1 MQCNFPLD
9 TQYILLYFILL
20 ALSLGK
26 GVMAMLKKNFTKTG
40 SKCRVTFDLP
50 GEVGAKRVALCGEFN
65 EWKPKAHRMKQRKD
79 GSFSIT
85 LSLPAGQSYR
95 FKYLVDGK
103 RWENDWSA
111 DAYVPNSFG
120 SEDSLL
126 EL

>member
-1 MQCNFPLD
+1 
-9 TQYILLYFILL
+9 
-20 ALSLGK
+20 
-26 GVMAMLKKNFTKTG
+26 MAMLKKNFSKTG
-40 SKCRVTFDLP
+40 GKCRVTFDLP
-50 GEVGAKRVALCGEFN
+50 RDVGAKRVALCGEFN
-65 EWKPKAHRMKQRKD
+65 EWKPKSHRMKQRKD

-111 DAYVPNSFG
+111 DAYVPNTFG
-120 SEDSLL
+120 SEDSLV